1 MATTY
6 EIIASVTVGSGGAAD
21 IEFTSIPQTYTDLV
35 LKCSIRGTASSLARD
50 LLIQINGN
58 SSSYSDKYLMGAGAS
73 VSSEINGGGTTRLFG
88 GPQNGNSSTA
98 NTFSNGEVYIPNYTG
113 SNYKSASADSVSETN
128 ATTIYSALVASLWSN
143 TAAITSLVLT
153 LHSGNIGEY
162 STAYLYGISNA

>member
-1 MATTY
+1 MATY
-6 EIIASVTVGSGGAAD
+6 NFIAKVTVGSGGAAN
-21 IEFTSIPQTYTDLV
+21 ITFSSIPQTYTDLL

-58 SSSYSDKYLMGAGAS
+58 SSSYSDKYLMGTGS
-73 VSSEINGGGTTRLFG
+73 TVSSESNAGGTTRLYG
-88 GPQNGNSSTA
+88 GGQNGNATTA
-98 NTFSNGEVYIPNYTG
+98 NAFGNGEIYIPNYTG

-128 ATTIYSALVASLWSN
+128 ATTIYSTLVTSLWSN

-153 LHSGNIGEY
+153 LHTGNIGEY

>member
-6 EIIASVTVGSGGAAD
+6 TLISSVTVGSGGAVN
-21 IEFTSIPQTYTDLV
+21 ITFSSIPQTYTDLL

-58 SSSYSDKYLMGAGAS
+58 SSSYSDVYLMGAGS
-73 VSSEINGGGTTRLFG
+73 TVSGESNAGGTTRLFG
-88 GPQNGNSSTA
+88 GAQNGNATTA
-98 NTFSNGEVYIPNYTG
+98 NAFGNGEIYIPNYTG

-128 ATTIYSALVASLWSN
+128 ATTIYSTLVASLWSN